1 MYFEKDWLLRQIRVT
16 AQMLARLSFNKDTP
30 FYEMENSEAQN
41 AEDLLHEKLMRLME
55 EGRFNEAEDM
65 LFDGLEAYG
74 ISCMRVAT
82 DFYAR
87 LNEFDDEVLE
97 NSGFEREEIAQ
108 GLEDVKAMF
117 GLYF

>member
-16 AQMLARLSFNKDTP
+16 AQMLARLAFNKDTP
-30 FYEMENSEAQN
+30 FYEMENREAQS
-41 AEDLLHEKLMRLME
+41 ASDLVHEKIMRLLD

-65 LFDGLEAYG
+65 LFDALEEHG
-74 ISCMRVAT
+74 ISCLRVAT

-87 LNEFDDEVLE
+87 LNEFDDTVLE
-97 NSGFEREEIAQ
+97 QNGFEREEIAQ

-117 GLYF
+117 GLFF